1 MVYLNADFIFPDE
14 FADGRSYCFNFIDS
28 MPSFTRK
35 KTKTK
40 YNSNTVHKKLFPQLV
55 PFGRP
60 APIPSVR
67 GNKIR

>member
-40 YNSNTVHKKLFPQLV
+40 YNSNIYGTQEI
-55 PFGRP
+55 
-60 APIPSVR
+60 IPSTCAIWAPCANPVR
-67 GNKIR
+67 PGE